1 MRSMTGYG
9 SGEAQGL
16 GKKFIVEIKSINHRY
31 SEIIIKQPRQYLLLE
46 EKIREL
52 VQKYVQRGRVEVYV
66 KVEETGEKKPVI
78 KVDKDIALAY
88 YKSLKDLANILEIS
102 PELSVYQLVSLPE
115 IIKLEEPEENLEH
128 VWDVL
133 KKAFSEAL
141 EKLVEMREAEGLV
154 LKNDLEKRILY
165 LEELTKMVSQR
176 SPLVVEDYREKLK
189 GRIKELLDETQYDEV
204 RLNQEIVYFAE
215 KSNITEELVRLQSH
229 FRQFL
234 NSLNTQGSVG
244 RKLDFL
250 VQEMN
255 RETNTIG
262 SKANDLE
269 ISNLV
274 IEMKSEIEKIRE
286 QIQNIE

>member
-1 MRSMTGYG
+1 MRSMTWYG